1 MASRSIRP
9 NVMKGALVVVS
20 SGLAPQAIAF
30 QYNPHTLTRQLTAR
44 SVEAER
50 GPMRLTGAP
59 QETISLEVEIDAI
72 DQIGEGD
79 AQAAEL
85 GVYPQLAALE
95 MLLYPSSSYVTTTA
109 ALLDAGMLEILP
121 PPTPMVLF
129 VWGSRRI
136 LPVELSELSITE
148 EAFDAALNPVRAR
161 ASLGLRVLSYG
172 DLAQTHPGYH
182 LFLSQH
188 IVKETMAD
196 LARSNELG
204 RRSVSDILNAGV

>member
-1 MASRSIRP
+1 
-9 NVMKGALVVVS
+9 MKGALVVVS
-20 SGLAPQAIAF
+20 SSLAPQAIAF
-30 QYNPHTLTRQLTAR
+30 QYNPHTLTRQLAAR
-44 SVEAER
+44 KVEAER

-59 QETISLEVEIDAI
+59 EESISLEVEIDAI

-79 AQAAEL
+79 EQAAEL
-85 GVYPQLAALE
+85 GVYPQISALE
-95 MLLYPSSSYVTTTA
+95 MLLYPSSAYVATSA
-109 ALLDAGMLEILP
+109 ALLESGTLEILP

-129 VWGSRRI
+129 VWGARRV

-148 EAFDAALNPVRAR
+148 EAFDAGLNPTRAR

-172 DLAQTHPGYH
+172 DLAQSHPGYH

-188 IVKETMAD
+188 IVKETMAN

-204 RRSVSDILNAGV
+204 GRDFGGVLSGGV